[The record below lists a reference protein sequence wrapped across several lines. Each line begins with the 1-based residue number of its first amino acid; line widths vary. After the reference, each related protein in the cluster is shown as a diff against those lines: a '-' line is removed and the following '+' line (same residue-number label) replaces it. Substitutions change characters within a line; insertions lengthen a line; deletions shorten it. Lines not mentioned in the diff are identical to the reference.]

1 MIDNQPI
8 AFHRRQ
14 PSFLAD
20 PQSISN
26 RRTHLAVLS
35 PVSSLT
41 TPLSAKAPTN
51 LSICWAGAKIE
62 IQVVSYLWKITVRSP
77 PSLSAPCIS
86 NFRHCY
92 HRNLIQY
99 RIFLDIESVTKHNG
113 ISAWHEQG

>member
-1 MIDNQPI
+1 MMILNQSIPPKSLQQQTNSLSLKMIDNQQI

-26 RRTHLAVLS
+26 RRIHLAVLS

-41 TPLSAKAPTN
+41 TLLSAKAPTN

-62 IQVVSYLWKITVRSP
+62 IQIVSYV
-77 PSLSAPCIS
+77 
-86 NFRHCY
+86 
-92 HRNLIQY
+92 
-99 RIFLDIESVTKHNG
+99 
-113 ISAWHEQG
+113 